1 MTILQIILV
10 ATHILMIAMGYQMG
24 KQDGIQIG
32 RADMYKANR

>member
-1 MTILQIILV
+1 MTILQIILA

>member
-10 ATHILMIAMGYQMG
+10 ATHILMISMGYTMG

-32 RADMYKANR
+32 RADMYKVNR